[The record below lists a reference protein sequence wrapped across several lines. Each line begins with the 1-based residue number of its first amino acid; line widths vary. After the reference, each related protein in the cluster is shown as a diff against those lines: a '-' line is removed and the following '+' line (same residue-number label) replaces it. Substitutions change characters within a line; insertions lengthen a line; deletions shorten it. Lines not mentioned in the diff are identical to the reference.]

1 LGRSGGRSES
11 RVASLGAQFIASRG
25 GGAQF
30 HEDVL
35 AAGGEE
41 SYWRESSV
49 ASTVVT
55 SPATNLCFRSV
66 PNDSPRRGIASRH
79 VAWPDNGERR

>member
-1 LGRSGGRSES
+1 VFLTNLGKI
-11 RVASLGAQFIASRG
+11 LNWGALVDDLSHGLLHWVRNYLAEQTGQQFIASGG

-41 SYWRESSV
+41 SY
-49 ASTVVT
+49 
-55 SPATNLCFRSV
+55 
-66 PNDSPRRGIASRH
+66 
-79 VAWPDNGERR
+79 